1 MGLLTFLTAKRPAT
15 VGVIGGR
22 LQACDVRKSNCVCSQ
37 QPGGQGHVMGPHEI
51 QPFSFEG
58 DAGDAM
64 TRVIAV
70 LMQQGNC
77 HIAVNR
83 PDYVHAEFTS
93 DKLGFVDDVE
103 FLLSQ
108 AEHVIHVRSASRLG
122 LSDFGV
128 NRARIETLREAFDEA
143 DD

>member
-1 MGLLTFLTAKRPAT
+1 MGLLSFFTAKRPGS
-15 VGVIGGR
+15 VGVIGGQ
-22 LQACDVRKSNCVCSQ
+22 LQACDRSRSNCVGSQ
-37 QPGGQGHVMGPHEI
+37 HAPEGRNPGPHDVP
-51 QPFSFEG
+51 PFAFEG

-70 LMQQGNC
+70 LMQQKNC

-83 PDYVHAEFTS
+83 PDYIHAEFSTP
-93 DKLGFVDDVE
+93 LMGFVDDVE
-103 FLLSQ
+103 FLLALPEQ
-108 AEHVIHVRSASRLG
+108 VIHIRSASRLG

-128 NRARIETLREAFDEA
+128 NRARVEALREAFDEA